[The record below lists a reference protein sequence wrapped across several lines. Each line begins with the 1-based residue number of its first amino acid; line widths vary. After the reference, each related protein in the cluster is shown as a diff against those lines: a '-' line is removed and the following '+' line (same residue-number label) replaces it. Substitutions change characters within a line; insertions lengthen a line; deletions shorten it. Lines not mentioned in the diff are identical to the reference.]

1 MQSSL
6 DKLSETFLDRY
17 VGGNRDEHVFE
28 LLREVNALSRGMK
41 KYDDMKD
48 RKPEN
53 AAEMKKI
60 EEEQD

>member
-1 MQSSL
+1 M
-6 DKLSETFLDRY
+6 
-17 VGGNRDEHVFE
+17 HVFE
-28 LLREVNALSRGMK
+28 LLQEVNALSRGMK